1 MPPTFSHQ
9 TVRLSAGRH
18 RSAHA
23 GVCVMELAS
32 MLADERFSDRAATVS
47 PVIGAF
53 LRTYNDG
60 LDDDR
65 RQDLYPV
72 AAMIV
77 GSAARRSVE
86 LERATRCLAF
96 ARRLGS
102 RLPHGRAAL
111 AMRTPEAA
119 GTTAA
124 LAALRAEQHAE
135 ALAFVRELVALRR
148 HRRWSARLGPDP
160 AETIDRALERVW
172 PREEQSQTTSRPV
185 G

>member
-1 MPPTFSHQ
+1 MAAPISHQ

-60 LDDDR
+60 LDDER

-72 AAMIV
+72 ASLIV

-86 LERATRCLAF
+86 DERGSRCLAF
-96 ARRLGS
+96 ARRLGA
-102 RLPHGRAAL
+102 RLPRGRAAL
-111 AMRTPEAA
+111 ALRTPEAA
-119 GTTAA
+119 GSIAA
-124 LAALRAEQHAE
+124 LAALRAGAHEE
-135 ALAFVRELVALRR
+135 ALAFVQELVAVHPRR
-148 HRRWSARLGPDP
+148 QRRFVPDP
-160 AETIDRALERVW
+160 AEVVDRALERVW
-172 PREEQSQTTSRPV
+172 
-185 G
+185 

>member
-18 RSAHA
+18 RSSHA

-60 LDDDR
+60 LDDVR

-72 AAMIV
+72 AALIV
-77 GSAARRSVE
+77 DSAAGRGVE
-86 LERATRCLAF
+86 AERVSLCLQF
-96 ARRLGS
+96 ARRLGHPM
-102 RLPHGRAAL
+102 PHGRAAL
-111 AMRTPEAA
+111 AMASPEAA
-119 GTTAA
+119 GSMAA
-124 LAALRAEQHAE
+124 LAALRAQRHAE
-135 ALAFVRELVALRR
+135 ALAFVEQLVALR
-148 HRRWSARLGPDP
+148 
-160 AETIDRALERVW
+160 
-172 PREEQSQTTSRPV
+172 PRS
-185 G
+185 

>member
-1 MPPTFSHQ
+1 MTTVSHQ

-47 PVIGAF
+47 PVVGAF

-60 LDDDR
+60 LDDER
-65 RQDLYPV
+65 RQDLYPI
-72 AAMIV
+72 ASLIV

-86 LERATRCLAF
+86 DERGTRCLAF
-96 ARRLGS
+96 ARGLGTP
-102 RLPHGRAAL
+102 LPRGRAAL

-119 GTTAA
+119 GSTAA
-124 LAALRAEQHAE
+124 LAALRTGRHEE
-135 ALAFVRELVALRR
+135 ALAFVEELVAIGRPRR
-148 HRRWSARLGPDP
+148 NWLGPDP
-160 AETIDRALERVW
+160 AAVVERALERVW
-172 PREEQSQTTSRPV
+172 
-185 G
+185 